1 MVRIR
6 LTRMGKRHRPF
17 YRIIVVDSRK
27 RRDGAYIDSLGY
39 YNPLKEPADVNID
52 FDRAVDWIMKG
63 AQPSETVSRL
73 LRKAGVLA
81 KVHQLKYG
89 KKKEETPE

>member
-17 YRIIVVDSRK
+17 YRIIVIDGRK

-52 FDRAVDWIMKG
+52 FDKAVDWIMKG

-73 LRKAGVLA
+73 FRKAGVLA
-81 KVHQLKYG
+81 RVHQLKYG
-89 KKKEETPE
+89 KDKEETPE